1 MTVAEMIARRTTELT
16 AIKADSN
23 AAVAAKGGT
32 PADNLSGLP
41 AAISSIPSGGELP
54 KLTTPA
60 EVGHVVAGK
69 EYIDA
74 AGNKQTGTMVV
85 CDTIQEVETTGLPG
99 VGVQVELESTADGS
113 AKTMTLPEPNLLA
126 ENIKIGVS
134 IFGVAGSAAGG
145 GMVSA
150 SGTFTLSEDAQA
162 PEITHNL
169 GVIPDLVIV
178 QAVQKEPVAYSIL
191 GFFALSEG
199 YISGINALAGSVF
212 VCNQLSEFSA
222 AIANR
227 NGYIAFKENLT
238 TEKFVCAYNSSNYKY
253 RAGLTYNWIAI
264 CGLPR
269 LVGVS

>member
-41 AAISSIPSGGELP
+41 AAIESIPSGGDLP

-85 CDTIQEVETTGLPG
+85 CDTIQEVETIGLPG

-126 ENIKIGVS
+126 ENIKSGVS
-134 IFGVAGSAAGG
+134 IFGVPGTAKTLRVETGTITPAEDVTDITIPAPFDGYCALLLIAADRAALEEKGRFG
-145 GMVSA
+145 IYDVRVMAAHNTNVG
-150 SGTFTLSEDAQA
+150 
-162 PEITHNL
+162 NL
-169 GVIPDLVIV
+169 GITNRYNGTG
-178 QAVQKEPVAYSIL
+178 YSSATKTPTAAENGNIYL
-191 GFFALSEG
+191 GG
-199 YISGINALAGSVF
+199 TDGRY
-212 VCNQLSEFSA
+212 
-222 AIANR
+222 
-227 NGYIAFKENLT
+227 
-238 TEKFVCAYNSSNYKY
+238 Y
-253 RAGLTYNWIAI
+253 RAGIVYNYYVYYW
-264 CGLPR
+264 GDT
-269 LVGVS
+269 